1 MIKWLSKKHDRN
13 RQLVWLGIYTGIGLA
28 IVFLLPFPVDLI
40 LLIGT
45 MVGMNFIRRRWLM
58 GKYLGG
64 KSIGG
69 LFGSFPSSSSGI
81 IALEYIILHLLIEKD
96 TKVHCGED

>member
-1 MIKWLSKKHDRN
+1 MNYNGNDDNIKRYRN

-28 IVFLLPFPVDLI
+28 IVFLLPFPIDLI

-58 GKYLGG
+58 KKYLGG
-64 KSIGG
+64 KDMRD
-69 LFGSFPSSSSGI
+69 LFGSFPSSMSVNRVG
-81 IALEYIILHLLIEKD
+81 H
-96 TKVHCGED
+96 